1 MVGCPVSGGVG
12 SMLQLDDRIALSCT
26 LSGARLEVPCFLGTK
41 ERDQKLT
48 SEAAPSRLGGG
59 WPIASGQVLTKL
71 FTMFLG
77 GSQGVDL
84 RLGSDC
90 SWPCPQG
97 LWQSCS
103 LTNTCRVE
111 LFLFIY
117 WLSPVVFHQLREC
130 RTWTVFFTALS
141 QTPTTVPSKL

>member
-1 MVGCPVSGGVG
+1 
-12 SMLQLDDRIALSCT
+12 MLRLDDRIVLSCT
-26 LSGARLEVPCFLGTK
+26 LSGARLEVPCLLGTK
-41 ERDQKLT
+41 ERDQKLP

-59 WPIASGQVLTKL
+59 WSVASGQLLTKL
-71 FTMFLG
+71 VTMFLG
-77 GSQGVDL
+77 GSRGVDL

-103 LTNTCRVE
+103 LTSTCQVE
-111 LFLFIY
+111 LFLFIC
-117 WLSPVVFHQLREC
+117 WLSPVVFHQLREG

-141 QTPTTVPSKL
+141 QTSITVPAKL